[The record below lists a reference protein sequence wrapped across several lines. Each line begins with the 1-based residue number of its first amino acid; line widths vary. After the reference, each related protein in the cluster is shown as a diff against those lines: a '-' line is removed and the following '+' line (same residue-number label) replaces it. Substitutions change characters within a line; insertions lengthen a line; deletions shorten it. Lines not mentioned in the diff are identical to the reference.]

1 LKSEEKILIELLRN
15 GSIEAFDKLY
25 NLYSAKLYN
34 FIMKVSDFDIYVS
47 EEIVQRVF
55 IKIWETRTDIDP
67 SKSFNSFIFTI
78 AKNMLINDHNHKMV
92 KYIYENH
99 ILEKNTNYCTAT
111 EEGIEY
117 SFLIQYIE
125 TLIGKLPPA
134 CQDVYRLS
142 RLESFS
148 NKEIAKKLNKSEST
162 VEKQLSKANKFIS
175 EKIKQHYDKIF
186 IALFILF
193 F

>member
-34 FIMKVSDFDIYVS
+34 FIMKVSDFDTYVS

-55 IKIWETRTDIDP
+55 IKIWETKTEIDP

-78 AKNMLINDHNHKMV
+78 AKNMLINDHNRKMV

-99 ILEKNTNYCTAT
+99 IKEKSTSFSTAT
-111 EEGIEY
+111 EEDIEY
-117 SFLIQYIE
+117 SFLKQYIE
-125 TLIGKLPPA
+125 TLIDKLPPA
-134 CQDVYRLS
+134 SREVYKLS

-162 VEKQLSKANKFIS
+162 VEKQLSKANKFIT

-186 IALFILF
+186 IGLFILF